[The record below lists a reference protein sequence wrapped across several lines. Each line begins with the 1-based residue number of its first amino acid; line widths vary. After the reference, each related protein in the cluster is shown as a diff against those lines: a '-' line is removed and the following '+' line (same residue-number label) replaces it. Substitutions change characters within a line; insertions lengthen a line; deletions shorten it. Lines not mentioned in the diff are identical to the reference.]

1 MHTQLKAPA
10 KTIEQQ
16 PPAKPISADFGLIG
30 FLSLAALSGLC
41 PHAWSQD
48 KDTAAADPSKSSDSS
63 KLPNIAGVRANAFSK
78 PYGSY
83 LNPILEYIQAD
94 PDQRTKITG
103 IVQSFRGRIEPLTI
117 EYKQKNQALLG
128 NLVHGQT
135 PELIMDEQTQ
145 LGRLYSEITLY
156 YCQMSLEVR
165 KCLNAEQIVRYEE
178 FKRKQGWSSSASNV
192 SAASGATVTN
202 VSDKH

>member
-1 MHTQLKAPA
+1 MHTQLKAPP
-10 KTIEQQ
+10 KTTEQQ
-16 PPAKPISADFGLIG
+16 HPAKPISPGFGLIG

-41 PHAWSQD
+41 PHAWSQG
-48 KDTAAADPSKSSDSS
+48 KETASAGPSKSSDSS
-63 KLPNIAGVRANAFSK
+63 KLPNIAGARPNPFNK

-94 PDQRTKITG
+94 ADQRTKITG

-117 EYKQKNQALLG
+117 EYKQKNQALLD
-128 NLVHGQT
+128 NLVHGQA
-135 PELIMDEQTQ
+135 PELIMDEQTE

-165 KCLNAEQIVRYEE
+165 KCLNAEQIVRYED
-178 FKRKQGWSSSASNV
+178 FKRKQGWSNNASNATA
-192 SAASGATVTN
+192 SSGATVTN